1 MLYSSK
7 EWQNFYCHKQPPGVF
22 YKKAVLKNFT
32 IFTGKHQCWGLFFK
46 TFLNRD
52 SKTGVSGSLA
62 KYSRLP
68 NLKNICELLL
78 LGYFNGLLLHKR
90 KGSTSI
96 LHDSVRLQWP
106 SHRYSLLFLS
116 RYLWSWNISQA
127 CLRKR
132 KIKPYDESMKFLDW
146 LVLVDSDGFRL
157 FLTVLGCFR
166 LFFDCFRSL

>member
-32 IFTGKHQCWGLFFK
+32 IFTGKHQCWCLFFK
-46 TFLNRD
+46 TFLKRD
-52 SKTGVSGSLA
+52 YKTGVSGSLA

-96 LHDSVRLQWP
+96 LHDSVRLQCP

-116 RYLWSWNISQA
+116 RYLWSWNISQPA
-127 CLRKR
+127 F
-132 KIKPYDESMKFLDW
+132 EN
-146 LVLVDSDGFRL
+146 V
-157 FLTVLGCFR
+157 
-166 LFFDCFRSL
+166 RSSPMMNQWSF